1 MIKFLKKIGKAIS
14 LAAIAVLG
22 LFGLSSTS
30 AVHAAADP
38 QLTSSLASTTD
49 LLKDNAF
56 AFIPYILGIFGA
68 VIVLTLIIK
77 GIMWG
82 IKKIKGTI
90 K

>member
-1 MIKFLKKIGKAIS
+1 MLKKIG
-14 LAAIAVLG
+14 LGFMAVLG
-22 LFGLSSTS
+22 AIGLATNF
-30 AVHAAADP
+30 ACADADP
-38 QLTSSLASTTD
+38 YLTNSLASTTS

-56 AFIPYILGIFGA
+56 AFVPYILGVFGA

-82 IKKIKGTI
+82 VKKIKGTI

>member
-1 MIKFLKKIGKAIS
+1 MTKLMKKFGAFALMVAGSIG
-14 LAAIAVLG
+14 LATKHA
-22 LFGLSSTS
+22 S
-30 AVHAAADP
+30 AAADP

>member
-1 MIKFLKKIGKAIS
+1 MMKLMKKIGAFA
-14 LAAIAVLG
+14 LMVAGVVG
-22 LFGLSSTS
+22 LTTQHAS
-30 AVHAAADP
+30 AAADP
-38 QLTSSLASTTD
+38 QLAASLASTTD

-77 GIMWG
+77 GVMWG

>member
-1 MIKFLKKIGKAIS
+1 MKKVSASALIVAGAVS
-14 LAAIAVLG
+14 LTTQHV
-22 LFGLSSTS
+22 S
-30 AVHAAADP
+30 AAADP